1 MGAVVIDK
9 VDIIILSELDDD
21 DDDDVVVVVVMVEG
35 IKILDDDNDDKGVES
50 DKADVDVD
58 NAGVG
63 AVVIGAHL
71 LGLLQS
77 QGGTHARKQFRS
89 GVVSEYNILRL
100 KNQVNSNVKLIIS
113 TNHSCDTRGTSPPR
127 KLSCKDLQSTKQKI
141 NQHL

>member
-21 DDDDVVVVVVMVEG
+21 DVVVVVVMVG
-35 IKILDDDNDDKGVES
+35 IKILDDDDADKGVVS

-71 LGLLQS
+71 LGLSQS
-77 QGGTHARKQFRS
+77 QGGIHLRKQFRS
-89 GVVSEYNILRL
+89 GVVTECKILRL

-113 TNHSCDTRGTSPPR
+113 TNHRFDTRGTSPPR
-127 KLSCKDLQSTKQKI
+127 KLSCKDLQSTNTCKSE
-141 NQHL
+141 